1 MVLCYSQ
8 VVPAGLIHSK
18 LTLENLR
25 LRKPQDLP
33 KVSALVA
40 ADLGL
45 ELGSVCLPALL

>member
-40 ADLGL
+40 ADPGL